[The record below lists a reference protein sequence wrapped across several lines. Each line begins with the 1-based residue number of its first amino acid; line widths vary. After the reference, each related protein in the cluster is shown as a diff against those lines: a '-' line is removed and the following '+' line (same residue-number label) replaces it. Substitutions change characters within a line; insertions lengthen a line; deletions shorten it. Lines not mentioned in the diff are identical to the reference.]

1 MRACT
6 VAAIPTSRRREVI
19 WSWTEDMK
27 PSYSAAFSSSA
38 SMISR

>member
-6 VAAIPTSRRREVI
+6 VASMPASRRRVVI
-19 WSWTEDMK
+19 WSWIADMK